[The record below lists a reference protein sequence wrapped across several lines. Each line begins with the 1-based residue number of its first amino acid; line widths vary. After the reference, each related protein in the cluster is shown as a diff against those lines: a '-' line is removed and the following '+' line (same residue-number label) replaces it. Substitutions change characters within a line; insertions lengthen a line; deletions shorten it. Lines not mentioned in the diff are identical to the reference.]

1 MGEKMS
7 SQQKSRRS
15 FLIDSVSGMGGLGRG
30 QLPRHPCG
38 RRVRAR
44 GGRSG
49 GAGAERGGLTRSVST
64 PPELEPKLWLSLKG
78 RITRRTFW
86 LYFVAPI
93 WAFAL
98 LAAGLD
104 FAMGAAPTNV
114 LAEAIRS
121 NFGEAG
127 LAFSAFSGPA
137 SNVAALIYTQ
147 PVYIAGD
154 GRIREAP
161 PRYQL
166 LRLVLCGGLLHH
178 CRFLGVFLD
187 VRWIGL
193 VHRHCVFGLFG
204 GGSAQHRGV
213 RRQGNRGAEH
223 LRA

>member
-1 MGEKMS
+1 M
-7 SQQKSRRS
+7 
-15 FLIDSVSGMGGLGRG
+15 
-30 QLPRHPCG
+30 
-38 RRVRAR
+38 
-44 GGRSG
+44 
-49 GAGAERGGLTRSVST
+49 ST
-64 PPELEPKLWLSLKG
+64 PPELEPKLWLSLEG

-104 FAMGAAPTNV
+104 FAMGAAPTNA

-137 SNVAALIYTQ
+137 SNVVALIYNM
-147 PVYIAGD
+147 AGD

-193 VHRHCVFGLFG
+193 VHRHRGFGLFG
-204 GGSAQHRGV
+204 GGSAQHRSV
-213 RRQGNRGAEH
+213 RRQGNGGAEH